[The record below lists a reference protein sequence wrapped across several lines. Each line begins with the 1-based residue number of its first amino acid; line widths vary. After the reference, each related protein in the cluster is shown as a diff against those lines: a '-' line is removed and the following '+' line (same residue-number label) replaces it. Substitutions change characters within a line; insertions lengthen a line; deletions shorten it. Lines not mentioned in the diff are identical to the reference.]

1 MNRIKLYLTDE
12 EVHGLMAEADRN
24 LRGIEE
30 QARWWIQQ
38 AIDATVDPNTFVHV
52 SAIDKGDAQEVAI

>member
-12 EVHGLMAEADRN
+12 EVDGLMAEADRN
-24 LRGIEE
+24 LRGIGE

-38 AIDATVDPNTFVHV
+38 AIAATVDPNTFVHV
-52 SAIDKGDAQEVAI
+52 SAIDKAEAQAVAI

>member
-12 EVHGLMAEADRN
+12 EVDGLMAEADRN
-24 LRGIEE
+24 LRGMGE

-38 AIDATVDPNTFVHV
+38 AIAATVDDKTSVHMRT
-52 SAIDKGDAQEVAI
+52 IDKAEAQAVAI